1 MGSKASRQAIRRA
14 LELLWALKA
23 TILLV
28 YLSIS
33 PQVTTFSLAMGR
45 DEQKQYLHCY
55 TCGNKQHVLRRQGFR
70 RNASS
75 VSGIDL
81 DTFDPPPPDEQ
92 LETLAAPSPP
102 APEQL
107 TAAPATEDAVAA
119 VVTAVPEPEAA
130 QLRPVLRAVSG

>member
-1 MGSKASRQAIRRA
+1 MNTSIAAGAAAQPRVYGTEVQLHQQAPGSRSAVVPVAA
-14 LELLWALKA
+14 AA
-23 TILLV
+23 AAA
-28 YLSIS
+28 
-33 PQVTTFSLAMGR
+33 PQ
-45 DEQKQYLHCY
+45 
-55 TCGNKQHVLRRQGFR
+55 QHVLRRSHR

-81 DTFDPPPPDEQ
+81 DTFEPPPPDKQ
-92 LETLAAPSPP
+92 LETPAAPSPP